1 MLVSYMDRFLFSS
14 FLFLLTSLMNP
25 VSASSAEKNTSA
37 VVRYNISTQNV
48 DKIQD
53 YYLELLKL
61 ALKKSQAEFG
71 PFALKPVFMAMP
83 QGRAVK
89 SVARGQLIALVWT
102 MTSPQREKELRAIY
116 IPIMK
121 GLMGYR
127 IAIIRSGEQHR
138 FTDIQTLAEFQSI
151 ILGQGQD
158 WPDTDILRSQ
168 GFIVVSGK
176 GEKMIDMLLKARF
189 DAFPRALHEPW
200 DEVKGRDDIH
210 VESSLLI
217 KYSSPI
223 YFFVNKN
230 NEQLAQRIEKGLT
243 LATEDGSFD
252 ALFNSHSATADILE
266 KAKLD
271 TRKIFEIDNPSLST
285 RSRELLDNKALW
297 LCH

>member
-1 MLVSYMDRFLFSS
+1 MHRFLFSS
-14 FLFLLTSLMNP
+14 FLFVLTALINP
-25 VSASSAEKNTSA
+25 VGASSAERNTVA
-37 VVRYNISTQNV
+37 VVRYNVSTQDV
-48 DKIQD
+48 DEKQN
-53 YYLELLKL
+53 YYIEVLKL
-61 ALKKSQAEFG
+61 ALKKSQPEFG
-71 PFALKPVFMAMP
+71 PFGLKPVFMAMP

-89 SVARGQLIALVWT
+89 SVARGQLIDLVWT

-127 IAIIRSGEQHR
+127 IAIIRSGEQQR

-176 GEKMIDMLLKARF
+176 GDKMIDMLLKGRF
-189 DAFPRALHEPW
+189 DAFPRGLHEPW
-200 DEVKGRDDIH
+200 DEVKGQDDIQ

-230 NEQLAQRIEKGLT
+230 NEQLAQRIEKGLI
-243 LATEDGSFD
+243 LAIEDGSFD
-252 ALFNSHSATADILE
+252 ALFNSHSATADILD

-271 TRKIFEIDNPSLST
+271 TRKIFEIDNPSLSA
-285 RSRELLDNKALW
+285 RSRKLLDNKALW